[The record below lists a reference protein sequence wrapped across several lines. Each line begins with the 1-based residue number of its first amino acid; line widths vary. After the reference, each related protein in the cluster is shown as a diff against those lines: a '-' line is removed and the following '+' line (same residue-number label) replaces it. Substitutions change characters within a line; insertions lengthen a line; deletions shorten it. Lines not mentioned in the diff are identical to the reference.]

1 MAPPQGAAGAAAPSG
16 TDMLMQFFP
25 LILMFVIFWFLLIRP
40 QQKRAKAHKAMLA
53 ALKKG
58 DYVMT
63 SAGFVGRILEI
74 DDEYVLIECG
84 EAKLR
89 MSRAA
94 VGSLIDKD
102 GKAIEPEPAKKK

>member
-1 MAPPQGAAGAAAPSG
+1 M
-16 TDMLMQFFP
+16 
-25 LILMFVIFWFLLIRP
+25 
-40 QQKRAKAHKAMLA
+40 
-53 ALKKG
+53 
-58 DYVMT
+58 
-63 SAGFVGRILEI
+63 GRILEI